1 MLVAGGQLAG
11 CHDAL
16 GELRWQELVV
26 TRIVHVEELKSGS
39 LLASVNLAHRWRHFL
54 TRVLRPKSLKFKYL
68 PIVGRFCAAILLG
81 IAAHVS
87 ITHVHCWALM
97 LLRLSRKVFWVLLE
111 MAFLGDL
118 EAGHR
123 FGCTGALDAA
133 FANSGSL
140 GPDLL

>member
-26 TRIVHVEELKSGS
+26 TRIVHVEELQSGS

-54 TRVLRPKSLKFKYL
+54 TRVFR
-68 PIVGRFCAAILLG
+68 PIVGRFCAAILLR

-123 FGCTGALDAA
+123 FGRTGALDAA